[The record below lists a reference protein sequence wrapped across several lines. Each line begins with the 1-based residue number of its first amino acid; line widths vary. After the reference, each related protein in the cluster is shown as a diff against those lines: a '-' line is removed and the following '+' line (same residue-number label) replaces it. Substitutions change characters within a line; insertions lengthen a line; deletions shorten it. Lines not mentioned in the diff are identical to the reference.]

1 MIRRTSTAAVVAL
14 LLSAL
19 AAGSVSAA
27 RPTVFTIDV
36 SDPAREAGFEADL
49 LAFCGFPID
58 VAATGHVIVHQFDG
72 NPRLVEINNYRMF
85 ETFSANGKTLS
96 VRPDSGPDVV
106 WVGQDGD
113 LYIALTGRSITGS
126 GVIGRTVF
134 NLTTLELVSTNG
146 HDLGDFIAW
155 VCEGLAPAP

>member
-1 MIRRTSTAAVVAL
+1 MKRRTSTAAILAL

-27 RPTVFTIDV
+27 RPTVLHIDV

-49 LAFCGFPID
+49 LAACGYAVD
-58 VAATGHVIVHQFDG
+58 VEATGHVIVHQFNG

-85 ETFSANGKTLS
+85 ETFSANGKTLV
-96 VRPDSGPDVV
+96 VRPDSGPDVI
-106 WVGQDGD
+106 WVGRDGH
-113 LYIALTGRSITGS
+113 LYIALTGRSVTGS
-126 GVIGRTVF
+126 GVVGRTVF
-134 NLTTLELVSTNG
+134 DITTMELVSSHG

-155 VCEGLAPAP
+155 VCNGLAP